1 MNDLSFTVDA
11 PVATEAASPDEGV
24 VRRASRRAAVLSS
37 GGVSGAVARFEG
49 APRWLVVFADLVAL
63 LLAFFVLIL
72 SMSSFEP
79 DAVARLS
86 GAPAGAAGALSQT
99 SNTAGTGT
107 ALAAKTD
114 REVGAGAQYLASVLM
129 QQVDAASGTHDSRL
143 YAQPGGA
150 LLIVPAALVANA
162 AQGSDMFA
170 TLQRVGAAA
179 PGRVTVFASSA
190 LGDAASLMASV
201 SALNIDATG
210 VETGFAGWLEP
221 GDVAISIR
229 NPRRGHVPGGGA

>member
-11 PVATEAASPDEGV
+11 PNGAEAIAPEV
-24 VRRASRRAAVLSS
+24 VVVQQRRRRPAVLLPD
-37 GGVSGAVARFEG
+37 GLSGAGARFEG

-79 DAVARLS
+79 DAVARLN
-86 GAPAGAAGALSQT
+86 GDPAGAAGALSQT

-107 ALAAKTD
+107 AFAANADPET
-114 REVGAGAQYLASVLM
+114 GAGAQYLASVLM
-129 QQVDAASGTHDSRL
+129 QQMDAVSGGRDSRL

-150 LLIVPAALVANA
+150 LLVVPVDLVANA
-162 AQGSDMFA
+162 AEGSDMFV

-190 LGDAASLMASV
+190 LGDAASLMEAV
-201 SALNIDATG
+201 SALNIGAAG
-210 VETGFAGWLEP
+210 VETGFAGWLVP
-221 GDVAISIR
+221 GEVAISIR
-229 NPRRGHVPGGGA
+229 NPRRGYGSGGGA